1 MHHLLYSLGYN
12 PFALHGIQPWK
23 GRDRYHRRSKALK
36 ITYFIFEIIE
46 TTKNKR
52 IYFEATN
59 YLFDYARLNIMAG
72 FLSVL

>member
-1 MHHLLYSLGYN
+1 MEGKGQISPTEQSPKDYS
-12 PFALHGIQPWK
+12 
-23 GRDRYHRRSKALK
+23 
-36 ITYFIFEIIE
+36 IFDIIE

-59 YLFDYARLNIMAG
+59 YLFDYARLNIMEG